1 VKVLHTSDWHLGAR
15 LGRHDRLTDQ
25 RIALRGLLDI
35 AEETQPDLIL
45 HTGDVFD
52 SPRPPYEALQLGA
65 QALARLAGAAP
76 TVVVSG
82 NHDSPQLLRI
92 IHSLAGMAE
101 SRRLWMVTRP
111 EVLIIPGLDHVA
123 VACVPFI
130 PLTAIADLAT
140 GDPSRFEGTYA
151 DGIRH
156 VNERL
161 LTQAADQAGP
171 RGTVLYAAHLYV
183 HGARPGRSERRISVG
198 EDYATHAEGLHRAM
212 YVALGH
218 IHDPQLVP
226 GGAAAGRYAGSLVP
240 IDFGEAIQGKIA
252 LVVTIEGSDVTVREY
267 PLPAGRPLTE
277 FNGTPEELEALA
289 ADGGLNGRI
298 LKARVRSEDPVS
310 DLAER
315 VLRFSPEC
323 AIFDMVNIVAN
334 AQAKPIDTSQ
344 EPDSEPDIRQ
354 LFAEWRNT
362 ATYGITAS
370 HDDVADMFARAIGGE
385 QVTVAELGIQ
395 DIMTAAREA
404 LGELAA
410 ARNGGTGR
418 DASCGR
424 SP

>member
-15 LGRHDRLTDQ
+15 LGRHDRLPDQ
-25 RIALRGLLDI
+25 RIALRGLLGI
-35 AEETQPDLIL
+35 AEDAQPDLVL

-52 SPRPPYEALQLGA
+52 SPRPPYEALQLGV
-65 QALARLAGAAP
+65 QALARLAGIAP

-82 NHDSPQLLRI
+82 NHDSPQLLKV

-101 SRRLWMVTRP
+101 TRRLWMVTRP
-111 EVLIIPGLDHVA
+111 EVLTIPALDRVA

-140 GDPSRFEGTYA
+140 ADPSRFEGTYA

-156 VNERL
+156 LNERL
-161 LTQAADQAGP
+161 LAQAAEQAGP

-183 HGARPGRSERRISVG
+183 HGARPGRSERRITVG
-198 EDYATHAEGLHRAM
+198 EDYATHTEGLHRAM

-240 IDFGEAIQGKIA
+240 IDFGEAVQGKMA
-252 LVVTIEGSDVTVREY
+252 LVVTIEGSDVAVREY

-277 FNGTPEELEALA
+277 FSGTPLELEALA

-298 LKARVRSEDPVS
+298 LKARVRSDDPVS

-315 VLRFSPEC
+315 VLHLSPEC
-323 AIFDMVNIVAN
+323 AIFDLVNVVAN
-334 AQAKPIDTSQ
+334 AQVKPIDTSQ

-362 ATYGITAS
+362 AAYGITAP

-385 QVTVAELGIQ
+385 EATVAELGIE
-395 DIMTAAREA
+395 DAMMAARKA
-404 LGELAA
+404 LGDLAA
-410 ARNGGTGR
+410 ARNGITGR
-418 DASCGR
+418 DA
-424 SP
+424 